1 MPFVPGSPFSP
12 LGPVGPIIPVS
23 PDFIIPVSP
32 DFPGGPIGPLG
43 PFFPFAPLLP
53 RCPLAPV
60 GPGSPGGPAGH
71 IFSLDLQYLRGI
83 SFSNCFVNSFL
94 TSCIVTLIKVSFKT
108 CLRFL
113 GLVVVNA
120 IFDQGIAEVKI
131 LKKYRISQ
139 G

>member
-1 MPFVPGSPFSP
+1 MPFDPGSPFSPFSP
-12 LGPVGPIIPVS
+12 LGPVGPV
-23 PDFIIPVSP
+23 IPVSP

-53 RCPLAPV
+53 RCPFAPV

-83 SFSNCFVNSFL
+83 SFSNCFVNSLL

-113 GLVVVNA
+113 GLVFVNA
-120 IFDQGIAEVKI
+120 IFDQGIAVVKI
-131 LKKYRISQ
+131 LKNILKK
-139 G
+139 